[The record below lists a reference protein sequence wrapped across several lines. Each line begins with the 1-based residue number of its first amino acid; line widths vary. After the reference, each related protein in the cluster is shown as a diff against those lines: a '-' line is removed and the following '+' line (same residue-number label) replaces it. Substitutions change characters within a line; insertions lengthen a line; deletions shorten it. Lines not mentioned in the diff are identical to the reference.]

1 MKKIFQQKIKTKIIL
16 IGLLVFSFLFL
27 IATSSTVNAAQEK
40 ILIYVI
46 KDYHNGFDISENLVG
61 YDVDYMV
68 RRDKSGNKIGPDI
81 TDEFLS
87 SYDQIWL
94 IEGCFNTEN
103 EITNDEKQAIY
114 DFKKSGGDLLISV
127 DNRNCQES
135 LKSVAEHYGV
145 DFSGCWGTGSTCLI
159 EGNKYCYATC
169 ANRAGCSKDHLFKM
183 ADHPFWTDVKVVSST
198 NSDAF
203 MSIDTTN
210 PHASNLEV
218 LAWIGDNPYGVILLD
233 EGEIKGRIVF
243 DNSFARFYK
252 GHSSCLLANDPR
264 YHKNVADWLAA
275 KVPACN
281 LTAHSGLIASGGS
294 STLEWSSK
302 NALIGTIEP
311 GIGNIVSIESGSIN
325 VSPSSTT
332 RYVMTVTG
340 VGGSSTCQTTVR
352 ISQPLPIISG
362 PCHDLVPC
370 KDNCTLND
378 LFVMLKN
385 IVDCLVYLA
394 TIICLLFIVI
404 GGLLY
409 IFSLGNPE
417 MLSRAKN
424 TILWA
429 IGGLALVFLAW
440 LIINTIMVAM
450 GVQESFLMWWG

>member
-1 MKKIFQQKIKTKIIL
+1 MKKIKNKKTKVGIIL
-16 IGLLVFSFLFL
+16 IGLVVFTSLFL
-27 IATSSTVNAAQEK
+27 IATFSTVNAAQEK

-46 KDYHNGFDISENLVG
+46 GDYHNGFDISENLVG
-61 YDVDYMV
+61 YDVNYVV
-68 RRDKSGNKIGPDI
+68 RGDKDGNKIGPDI
-81 TDEFLS
+81 TNEFLS
-87 SYDQIWL
+87 SYDQVWL
-94 IEGCFNTEN
+94 INGEDKASLYL
-103 EITNDEKQAIY
+103 TNDEKQVIY
-114 DFKKSGGDLLISV
+114 NFRENGGDLLISV
-127 DNRNCQES
+127 DQETCDNTRFFNKA
-135 LKSVAEHYGV
+135 LNEVANHYGV
-145 DFSGCWGTGSTCLI
+145 DFSGCWRTGSLCLTV
-159 EGNKYCYATC
+159 ENSYSDGSSNQV
-169 ANRAGCSKDHLFKM
+169 FKM
-183 ADHPFWTDVKVVSST
+183 EDHPFWTDVKVVSST

-203 MSIDTTN
+203 MSIDATN

-218 LAWIGDNPYGVILLD
+218 LAWIGDKPYGVILLD
-233 EGEIKGRIVF
+233 EGETKGRIVF

-252 GHSSCLLANDPR
+252 GHSSCLSANDPR

-281 LTAHSGLIASGGS
+281 LTVHSGLIASGGS

-362 PCHDLVPC
+362 PCHNLVPC

-378 LFVMLKN
+378 LFIMLHN

-440 LIINTIMVAM
+440 LIINTIMVVM